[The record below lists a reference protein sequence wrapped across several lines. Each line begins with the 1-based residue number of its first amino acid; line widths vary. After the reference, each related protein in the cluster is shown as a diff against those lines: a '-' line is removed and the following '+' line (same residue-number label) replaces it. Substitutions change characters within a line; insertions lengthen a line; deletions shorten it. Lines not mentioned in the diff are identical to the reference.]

1 MHYQLDQATSL
12 SSQLTL
18 DSCANAADRVLNYDS
33 VKRPA
38 SQEMSG
44 AEYGSPCVRYRDTWK
59 GNTQAVQIGMHRCHD
74 KTCLQAHNLT
84 AFGTI

>member
-1 MHYQLDQATSL
+1 MIQL
-12 SSQLTL
+12 
-18 DSCANAADRVLNYDS
+18 
-33 VKRPA
+33 KRPA

-59 GNTQAVQIGMHRCHD
+59 GNTQAVHIGMYRCHD

-84 AFGTI
+84 AFGTIEHECMRDLSAKQKT